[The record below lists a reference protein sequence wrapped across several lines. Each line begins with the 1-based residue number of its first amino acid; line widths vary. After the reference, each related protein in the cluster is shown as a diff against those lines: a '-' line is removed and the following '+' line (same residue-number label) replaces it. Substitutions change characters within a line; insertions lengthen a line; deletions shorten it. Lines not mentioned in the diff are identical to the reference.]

1 MELAFQIFVI
11 LTLLWNTALLMSLGG
26 AAIYI
31 YRKQPLIKLDNL
43 FQLVSTLKKDI
54 RDLPNKLP
62 SQQNPVATTIE
73 DLDKQELNF
82 IIKELMDQGF
92 SANDAYNRANEIML
106 EKVGKY
112 MEGGMNPYD
121 GF

>member
-1 MELAFQIFVI
+1 
-11 LTLLWNTALLMSLGG
+11 MSLGG